1 MYYEH
6 KKHDGSLPLIGV
18 NTFLP
23 EAGSEE
29 VIEGRE
35 LARSGDEEK
44 QMQVDNVADC
54 QARNREAHAAAVVRL
69 QSAALNRENI
79 FAELMN
85 ASKYSTL
92 GQMSHALYSVG
103 GLYRR
108 NM

>member
-1 MYYEH
+1 MTTYL
-6 KKHDGSLPLIGV
+6 KQ
-18 NTFLP
+18 
-23 EAGSEE
+23 
-29 VIEGRE
+29 
-35 LARSGDEEK
+35 K

-54 QARNREAHAAAVVRL
+54 QARNREAHAAAVAQL

-85 ASKYSTL
+85 ASKCCTL
-92 GQMSHALYSVG
+92 GQMSYALYSVG